1 MTNMEASNNRKKIYK
16 KNNLLKSGIVIFL
29 GSLIGSIILSSF
41 NESEFS
47 SRVTRFNDFTLIHF
61 IAAFTIAP
69 VLEELI
75 FRGIFTRKKIF
86 KYVMYLGSLFYIML
100 LQNYY
105 LIPLLAIFIIS
116 YELNKNKEIPNYVYY
131 INALL
136 FGLMHYEF
144 DDLKLLDTWIGVI
157 MTSGMGL
164 VLIWMVLNFGLMYSI
179 ALHALNNFTA
189 IAIIVLAHETS
200 DMTLKKVETE
210 DFTMKYQRVSL
221 FIKDG
226 NMQVENNKFLK
237 AENISISTVYN
248 AVCFDEKLEDLY
260 FGKFNISIERKPNS
274 TKKLD
279 CQSLHQL
286 LNKADFKENK

>member
-1 MTNMEASNNRKKIYK
+1 MTNMEASNTRKKIYK
-16 KNNLLKSGIVIFL
+16 ENNLLKSGIIIFL

-47 SRVTRFNDFTLIHF
+47 SRITRFNDFTLIHF

-75 FRGIFTRKKIF
+75 FRGIFTGKKIF
-86 KYVMYLGSLFYIML
+86 KYVMYLGSLFYIIL

-105 LIPLLAIFIIS
+105 LIPLLAILIIS
-116 YELNKNKEIPNYVYY
+116 YELNKSKNVPNYVYY
-131 INALL
+131 INAML
-136 FGLMHYEF
+136 FGFMHYEF

-164 VLIWMVLNFGLMYSI
+164 VLIWMVLNFGLIYSI
-179 ALHALNNFTA
+179 TLHVLNNFVA

-200 DMTLKKVETE
+200 DMTLKKAETK

-221 FIKDG
+221 FIKNG
-226 NMQVENNKFLK
+226 NMQIENNKFLK
-237 AENISISTVYN
+237 AENISISTVNN
-248 AVCFDEKLEDLY
+248 ALCFNEKLEDLY
-260 FGKFNISIERKPNS
+260 FGKFNISFERKPNS